1 MTAPP
6 RAPEPIVALD
16 VPTAADAAALV
27 DRLGPA
33 CGFYKVGLELFT
45 AAGPAVVEAL
55 RARDLDV
62 FLDLKLHDIPN
73 TVAGAARS
81 AARLGVRLLTVHASG
96 GGAMVRAAVEGFGA
110 TDGGGV
116 LAVTVLTSL
125 DGPAV
130 GAAWGR
136 GAVDVPAE
144 VLRLS
149 ALAAESG
156 AHGVVCAGS
165 EAGAVRTRHG
175 DAFATL
181 VPGVRLAGDGAGDQ
195 RRVVTPAQAAQ
206 AGARYVVLGRT
217 VTAAADPAAALLRA
231 TGELALAAGRAAR

>member
-1 MTAPP
+1 MTATS
-6 RAPEPIVALD
+6 RTPEAIIALD
-16 VPTAADAAALV
+16 VPTAADAVALV

-45 AAGPAVVEAL
+45 AAGPAVVETL

-73 TVAGAARS
+73 TVAAAARS

-96 GGAMVRAAVEGFGA
+96 GAAMVRAAVEAFGA
-110 TDGGGV
+110 TGGGGV

-125 DGPAV
+125 DGPTV

-136 GAVDVPAE
+136 GVVDVPTE
-144 VLRLS
+144 VLRL
-149 ALAAESG
+149 ADGAAEAG
-156 AHGVVCAGS
+156 AHGIVCAGS

-175 DAFATL
+175 DALATL
-181 VPGVRLAGDGAGDQ
+181 VPGVRLAGDAVGDQ

-217 VTAAADPAAALLRA
+217 VTAAADPAAALMRA
-231 TGELALAAGRAAR
+231 AGELTLAAGIAAR